1 MKRGFSMDYDIYIL
15 DESDL
20 TIVGGVL
27 DGVSQGD
34 GRHLDGAT
42 ITLNSGAWR
51 PISITDNDNNFQDSD
66 SSQVLDGA
74 QTIDGTTYADGSVVE
89 AEYGLELSDG
99 TNTWTVVG
107 FNVNNSSPA
116 FGTVE
121 GLAFVGGPG
130 GFPPV
135 GVPLTV
141 TRTFEGPNFAASS
154 YATPICFAEGT
165 RIATPKGLRAI
176 EDIHVGDLVLTH
188 GHGPQPVRWHGAR
201 QWPATGR
208 LAPIL
213 FEAGAIGN
221 TRELRVSPQ
230 HRIYVDD
237 WRAQLWFGED
247 AVLVP
252 AINLINGHS
261 VRRVDEG
268 MVCYHHLLFDTHQII
283 FAEGAP
289 TESFHPGA
297 ASLFALEQA
306 QRDELFT
313 IFPEL
318 AHDPA
323 SYGKSA
329 CPEVRGRQ
337 ATLLTAA

>member
-1 MKRGFSMDYDIYIL
+1 MDYDIYIL

-27 DGVSQGD
+27 DGVNQGD
-34 GRHLDGAT
+34 GSHLNGAT

-51 PISITDNDNNFQDSD
+51 AISITDNDGNFQDSD
-66 SSQVLDGA
+66 SSQQLNGA
-74 QTIDGTTYADGSVVE
+74 QAIDGTTYADGSMVE

-107 FNVNNSSPA
+107 FNVNNSSPSYA
-116 FGTVE
+116 TVE

-154 YATPICFAEGT
+154 YATPICFASGT
-165 RIATPKGLRAI
+165 QIATPTGLRLV
-176 EDIHVGDLVLTH
+176 EDIAVGDLVLTDAN
-188 GHGPQPVRWHGAR
+188 GPQPVRWRAQR
-201 QWPATGR
+201 ALPATGR

-213 FEAGAIGN
+213 FLAHAIGN
-221 TRELRVSPQ
+221 TRVLRVSPQ
-230 HRIYVDD
+230 HRMQISD
-237 WRAQLWFGED
+237 WRAQLWFGAD

-252 AINLINGHS
+252 AKDLVNGETIL
-261 VRRVDEG
+261 RDEG
-268 MVCYHHLLFDTHQII
+268 GTVCYHHLMFDTHEII
-283 FAEGAP
+283 FAEGVA

-297 ASLFALEQA
+297 AGLSTLEQA
-306 QRDELFT
+306 AREELFA

-318 AHDPA
+318 ADNPDA
-323 SYGKSA
+323 YGPSVL
-329 CPEVRGRQ
+329 PDVRGRQ
-337 ATLLTAA
+337 AALLAA

>member
-1 MKRGFSMDYDIYIL
+1 MDYDIYIL

-34 GRHLDGAT
+34 GSHLNGAT

-51 PISITDNDNNFQDSD
+51 AISISDNDGNFQDSD
-66 SSQVLDGA
+66 NSQVLDGA
-74 QTIDGTTYADGSVVE
+74 QTIDGTSYADGTVVE

-116 FGTVE
+116 YATVE

-141 TRTFEGPNFAASS
+141 TNTFEGPNFTASN
-154 YATPICFAEGT
+154 YATPICFASGT
-165 RIATPKGLRAI
+165 RIATPNGLRRVEEI
-176 EDIHVGDLVLTH
+176 EVGDLVLTDT
-188 GHGPQPVRWHGAR
+188 HGPQPVRWRAAR
-201 QWPATGR
+201 EMPAIGK
-208 LAPIL
+208 LAPIVFL
-213 FEAGAIGN
+213 AGAIGN
-221 TRELRVSPQ
+221 TRALRVSPQ
-230 HRIYVDD
+230 HRMQVSD

-247 AVLVP
+247 AILVP
-252 AINLINGHS
+252 AKDLVNGETILRH
-261 VRRVDEG
+261 EGG
-268 MVCYHHLLFDTHQII
+268 MVCYHHLLFDQHEII
-283 FAEGAP
+283 FAENVA
-289 TESFHPGA
+289 TESFHPGI
-297 ASLFALEQA
+297 ASLSSLEHDI
-306 QRDELFT
+306 REELLA

-318 AHDPA
+318 AEDPDA
-323 SYGKSA
+323 YGPSA
-329 CPEVRGRQ
+329 LPDVRGRQ
-337 ATLLTAA
+337 AARLLVA